1 MRSGRKRERIVDI
14 PQARADLEWLRS
26 RYDGGAVSAAVYTT
40 IKRLE
45 TDISW
50 AEHWQSFGDVVN
62 EIIGK
67 LKEEQS

>member
-1 MRSGRKRERIVDI
+1 MTRSRKHEVDI

-26 RYDGGAVSAAVYTT
+26 RYDGGAVCAAVYTT

-50 AEHWQSFGDVVN
+50 AEPWELLGEATNSDLAAKN
-62 EIIGK
+62 
-67 LKEEQS
+67 